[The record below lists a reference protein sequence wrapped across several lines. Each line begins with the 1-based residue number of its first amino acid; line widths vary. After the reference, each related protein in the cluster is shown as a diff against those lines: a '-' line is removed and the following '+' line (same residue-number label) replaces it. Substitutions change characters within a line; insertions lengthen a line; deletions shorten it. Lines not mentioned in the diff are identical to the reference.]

1 MPYTSLLKIYYKN
14 MQHLEIYEREYE
26 KRIHSPSSRQ
36 FEISIRQAHRKTGY
50 PAFYCYTEDILLTI
64 QHIYESFQNIQH
76 ISQRMPKTL
85 MEQYAYSC
93 LIDEVQA
100 TNDIEGVRSTK
111 KQIKNVLEDQPVPHD
126 VQHLSSVIDK
136 YKKIISHEE
145 LHFATCQ
152 DIRMFYDDFVL
163 REVLQEHPDYA
174 PDGKVFRADSV
185 EIASKTAQT
194 RHIGIAPEETIIS
207 YMDQA
212 LRILHDPGIPL
223 LIRLSV
229 FHYLFEYIHPFYDGN
244 GRTGRFIVSYYLAQ
258 EFNVSLASRL
268 SIVINKNKN
277 KYYKLFEETNS
288 ERNRGD
294 LTPFILSFLS
304 FIETAAAESVAI
316 LARKEKQWRAFQEKL
331 DSILGRQDTL
341 TRNLY
346 DLLLQASAFYGLGIT
361 MESMMK
367 LTGKTRATVKSRLD
381 NIPGD
386 HLVVNTRVKPYH
398 YKLNMS
404 LFQKEK

>member
-14 MQHLEIYEREYE
+14 IQHLEIYEGEYE

-36 FEISIRQAHRKTGY
+36 FEISIRQAHRKTAY

-64 QHIYESFQNIQH
+64 QHIYESFQNIRN
-76 ISQRMPKTL
+76 ISQRLPDTL
-85 MEQYAYSC
+85 MEQYVYSC

-111 KQIKNVLEDQPVPHD
+111 KQIQNVLEDQPVPHD
-126 VQHLSSVIDK
+126 VQHLTSVIDK

-145 LHFATCQ
+145 LSFATCQ
-152 DIRMFYDDFVL
+152 DIRRFYDDFVL
-163 REVLQEHPDYA
+163 AEVLQEHPDYA
-174 PDGKVFRADSV
+174 PDGKVFRADTV

-194 RHIGIAPEETIIS
+194 KHIGIAPEETIIS

-212 LRILHDPGIPL
+212 LRILHDPDIPL

-244 GRTGRFIVSYYLAQ
+244 GRTGRFVISYYLAK

-277 KYYKLFEETNS
+277 KYYKSFEETNS

-294 LTPFILSFLS
+294 LTPFILAFLS
-304 FIETAAAESVAI
+304 FIERAAAESVAI
-316 LARKEKQWRAFQEKL
+316 LTRKEKQWRSFRGKL
-331 DSILGRQDTL
+331 DGILEGEDAL
-341 TRNLY
+341 TRAIY

-361 MESMMK
+361 MDSMMM
-367 LTGKTRATVKSRLD
+367 LTGKTRATVKSRL
-381 NIPGD
+381 NKIPKD
-386 HLVVNTRVKPYH
+386 HLVVNIQVKPYR